1 MFTANWVII
10 IVKDKFECQI
20 VTSFLMVNLITI
32 VDYVF
37 SSQLK
42 WHS

>member
-20 VTSFLMVNLITI
+20 VTSFFDGQFNY
-32 VDYVF
+32 DC
-37 SSQLK
+37 
-42 WHS
+42 